1 MENQP
6 YVFISYA
13 HLDGATV
20 LPCVETMKSSGIN
33 LWFDEGIEAGSEWP
47 EFIAEKVVGCSKF
60 VLFISNAYLN
70 SQNCKRELNFA
81 ISRKKEIL
89 SVFLEDV
96 QLSPGVEMQ
105 LGTYQAIYRGRF
117 DNDATFRTSL
127 GNERFFDSCRAG
139 GAPKAQP
146 QQNYSQQPAYTQ
158 PQQTYTQ
165 PQQPNYSQPQQPTY
179 AQPKPYTP
187 TNYNTNATVPVN
199 PVAPVVHSPVA
210 KNKNRALA
218 LILCFFLGYFGGHK
232 FYLGKPVL
240 GIIYIVM
247 LATGTLAPVTII
259 LVWVDFFILLFMKN
273 DKFDQKFNQPKAK

>member
-13 HLDGATV
+13 HLDGAAV

-105 LGTYQAIYRGRF
+105 LGTYQAIYRSRF
-117 DNDATFRTSL
+117 DSDFTFRTSL

-139 GAPKAQP
+139 GAAQP
-146 QQNYSQQPAYTQ
+146 KQPTYTQ

-165 PQQPNYSQPQQPTY
+165 PNQTYTQPQSQQPVYG
-179 AQPKPYTP
+179 QPKPYTP
-187 TNYNTNATVPVN
+187 ISYNTSATVPVN

-218 LILCFFLGYFGGHK
+218 LILCFFLGCFGGHK
-232 FYLGKPVL
+232 FYLGKPLL
-240 GIIYIVM
+240 GIIHIGMVVSSA
-247 LATGTLAPVTII
+247 LIGASAIWSII
-259 LVWVDFFILLFMKN
+259 SFFSLLFMKD
-273 DKFDQKFNQPKAK
+273 DKFNLKYNNK